1 MSTAL
6 RQALHASLCTHRK
19 NAKARSQPFFLLIM
33 HHRFTS
39 ALHHRRK
46 ETSRCKPEVSL
57 IKVKRA
63 HRPWAEARF
72 WGEDGKLGDNKAEK
86 HNVSQTLTQWK
97 VLLSGTAD
105 GNKLEPA
112 NVTPMTRALLCII
125 KVK

>member
-1 MSTAL
+1 MSTTL

-19 NAKARSQPFFLLIM
+19 NAKARSQPFLLIM
-33 HHRFTS
+33 HHRFMS
-39 ALHHRRK
+39 ALHHQRK

-63 HRPWAEARF
+63 QRPLAGARF
-72 WGEDGKLGDNKAEK
+72 WGEDGKLGDNEAEERL
-86 HNVSQTLTQWK
+86 VSQTLTQWK

-105 GNKLEPA
+105 GNKLAPA
-112 NVTPMTRALLCII
+112 NVTPMSRALLSII